1 MRLSS
6 ANYRLLGWITLI
18 LAGGFVTTSGAA
30 YYASRDTLEHSISEQ
45 ALPLTGDLIHA
56 GLQKDILYPVFISS
70 MMAQDPL
77 VRNWLADPGAH
88 PPVMQGYLDGI
99 KLKFGTVASFAA
111 SDTRRMLY
119 HTYGPPDPIVEG
131 RPQDTWFFRMRS
143 MQGRAYETNVEVDA
157 QYSGQPTLFLNHRV
171 SDRAGKF
178 LGVAGVAITLDTLNQ
193 VLARYQARF
202 GRSIY
207 FVSDTGKVVLSS
219 VPLREDERALDTR
232 SGIKDIAPAILNRS
246 VTPTALSY
254 RSGKADVL
262 VNSRYVPELNWYLV
276 VEQNV
281 SGNIVP
287 LTRIFAINFVI
298 SFCVTLLV
306 LVITLFTVHRFQRRL
321 HTMATTDALTGLL
334 NRQALTVLFRQS
346 TLVSKRTKRPL
357 SAILFDIDHFKAV
370 NDTFGHLA
378 GDSVIR
384 QVATIAQEVVRES
397 DFVTRWGGEE
407 YLVLL
412 NDCSLGQAISVAETL
427 RRRVADH
434 DFQLPQAKFV
444 ITISL
449 GVAQHH
455 DEESENSFFTRA
467 DDALYGA
474 KHGGRNYTNAS
485 CMPKAAVSGT
495 SHDNA
500 GQ

>member
-6 ANYRLLGWITLI
+6 ANYRLLGWITLT
-18 LAGGFVTTSGAA
+18 LVGGFLTTSGAA

-45 ALPLTGDLIHA
+45 ALPLTGDLIYS

-70 MMAQDPL
+70 MMAQEPL
-77 VRNWLADPGAH
+77 VRDWLSNPQSQ
-88 PPVMQGYLDGI
+88 PVVMQSYLDNI
-99 KLKFGTVASFAA
+99 KLKFGTVASFVA
-111 SDTRRMLY
+111 SDSRRMLY
-119 HTYGPPDPIVEG
+119 HTYGPPDPILEG
-131 RPQDTWFFRMRS
+131 RAQDKWFFRMRAE
-143 MQGRAYETNVEVDA
+143 QNRVYETNVEVDA

-171 SDRAGKF
+171 TDRGGQF
-178 LGVAGVAITLDTLNQ
+178 LGVAGVAITLDAMNQ

-202 GRSIY
+202 GRNIY
-207 FVSDTGKVVLSS
+207 FVSDTGKVMLSS
-219 VPLREDERALDTR
+219 VQLREDERALNTR
-232 SGIKDIAPAILNRS
+232 SGMKDIAPAILNHS

-306 LVITLFTVHRFQRRL
+306 LVITLFTVNRFQRRL

-346 TLVSKRTKRPL
+346 TLTSKRTGKPL

-370 NDTFGHLA
+370 NDRFGHLS

-384 QVATIAQEVVRES
+384 QVADIARDVVRES
-397 DFVTRWGGEE
+397 DLVTRWGGEE

-412 NDCSLGQAISVAETL
+412 NDCKLGQAISVAETM

-434 DFQLPQAKFV
+434 DFDLPQANFT

-449 GVAQHH
+449 GVAQYH
-455 DEESENSFFTRA
+455 DNESENSFFTRA

-474 KHGGRNYTNAS
+474 KNGGRNYTNAS
-485 CMPKAAVSGT
+485 CLPNTAAQ
-495 SHDNA
+495 A
-500 GQ
+500 R